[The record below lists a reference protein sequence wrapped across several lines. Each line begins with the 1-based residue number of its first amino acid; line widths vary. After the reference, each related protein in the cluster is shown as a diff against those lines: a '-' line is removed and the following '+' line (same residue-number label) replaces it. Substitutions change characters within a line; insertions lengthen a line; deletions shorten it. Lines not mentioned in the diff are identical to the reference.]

1 MPYYLCNYLAI
12 DSRPPPPF
20 PALTPCFCMAV
31 NWGIIYFYFV
41 SFTAGMTIPTS
52 VHGMFCLGEK
62 KQKNKK
68 KKKQEIEI
76 IKVQN
81 CSTN

>member
-1 MPYYLCNYLAI
+1 MCLMSSEVMSFSNLM
-12 DSRPPPPF
+12 S
-20 PALTPCFCMAV
+20 
-31 NWGIIYFYFV
+31 FYFV
-41 SFTAGMTIPTS
+41 SITAGLAIPTS
-52 VHGMFCLGEK
+52 AQGMFCLGE
-62 KQKNKK
+62 KK

>member
-12 DSRPPPPF
+12 DSRSPPPPS
-20 PALTPCFCMAV
+20 PALTPCFGMAV
-31 NWGIIYFYFV
+31 NWGMIYFYFV

-52 VHGMFCLGEK
+52 VHGIISLGEK
-62 KQKNKK
+62 KKQ

>member
-1 MPYYLCNYLAI
+1 
-12 DSRPPPPF
+12 
-20 PALTPCFCMAV
+20 MAV

-41 SFTAGMTIPTS
+41 SITAGMAIPTS
-52 VHGMFCLGEK
+52 AQGMFCLGEK
-62 KQKNKK
+62 KNK

-76 IKVQN
+76 IKVKN